1 MVMIEQE
8 RTQSNDFV
16 FMALFAR
23 MDNIAMA
30 AGVSVLF
37 ALGLAC
43 ATAVLLLLGA
53 PPGVPIGP
61 NLSALGNILPG
72 YQVTW
77 FGALIGAAWASL
89 IGAITGFL
97 IATFWN
103 FAHIVFTGLSALS
116 YPHLNTDPA
125 HRQSRQSKCKTA
137 SAKSEPINGQL
148 LSAAVR
154 LNVWISALGV
164 GLGLGLLLFLGTNLS
179 VVLSQ
184 RPGRYLNLLGVFM
197 PGYSASIG
205 GAWVGLL
212 WGTIYGAIS
221 GAALSWLYARSLGG
235 RLPTLVTWDN
245 DSIRQLRPPTLHI
258 SGHALGIALG
268 AVAALQIVLA
278 TSWLVLRGTA
288 DQSIHAKL
296 LANYL
301 PGYTVSLQG
310 SLLGGLELFL
320 LVYLSSV
327 LVGETYNV
335 VTRYRRK
342 GEVK

>member
-1 MVMIEQE
+1 MVMIEQQ
-8 RTQSNDFV
+8 RTQSNDLV

-23 MDNIAMA
+23 MDNVAMA
-30 AGVSVLF
+30 AAVSVLF

-43 ATAVLLLLGA
+43 ATVILLLLGA

-72 YQVTW
+72 YKVTW
-77 FGALIGAAWASL
+77 LGSLIGAVWAGL

-103 FAHIVFTGLSALS
+103 FAHVVFTGLSALS
-116 YPHLNTDPA
+116 YPNGITDPP
-125 HRQSRQSKCKTA
+125 RRQSKPSTVA
-137 SAKSEPINGQL
+137 AKSEPIQL

-184 RPGRYLNLLGVFM
+184 RPGRYLNLLGIFM
-197 PGYSASIG
+197 PSYSASIG

-221 GAALSWLYARSLGG
+221 GAALSWLYARNLGA
-235 RLPTLVTWDN
+235 RLPTLVMWDN
-245 DSIRQLRPPTLHI
+245 DSIRQLRPPTLFI
-258 SGHALGIALG
+258 SSHALGIALG
-268 AVAALQIVLA
+268 AVAALQIVLT

-320 LVYLSSV
+320 LVYLSSA
-327 LVGETYNV
+327 LVGETYNA
-335 VTRYRRK
+335 VTRYRHK